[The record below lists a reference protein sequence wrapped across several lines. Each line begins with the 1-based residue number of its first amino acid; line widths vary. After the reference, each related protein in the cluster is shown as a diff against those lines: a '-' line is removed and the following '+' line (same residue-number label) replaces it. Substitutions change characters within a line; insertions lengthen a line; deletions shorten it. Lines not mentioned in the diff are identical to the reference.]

1 MNKKN
6 KLILFFI
13 ILFFSF
19 SEIRSQTKEE
29 AEIKPLSYILELIED
44 QYDIRFSYA
53 DDTILNKT
61 ATIPKTDLP
70 LKQVLLILEKTTG
83 LTFEIISNRFIAI
96 KKTKEEVLNS
106 QQLDE
111 VYIKNYLTSGIST
124 NRTGAIIIKPDDFG
138 ILPGLIEPDILQ
150 TIQAL
155 PGILSVDET
164 VSNINI
170 RGGTHDQ
177 NLILW
182 DGIKMYQSGH
192 FFGLI
197 SAFNPHLVKNVF
209 IAKNGTSAVYGDGVS
224 SIIDIQLDASINNQF
239 SGGAGFNFI
248 DANAFSKIPLS
259 DKVELQVSAR
269 RSITD
274 AIETPTFQQYF
285 DRVFQNTEITNTLS
299 GTDQTVIRDESFYFY
314 DIGTKL
320 LYDISKKDKLRF
332 NFTSIFNTLAY
343 LEETNDLENNR
354 EASSSGIT
362 QQNLATGLTYSRE
375 WSSRF
380 SSDIQVYGS
389 LYTLDATNAD
399 LLNNQRLNQK
409 NEVLDTGIK
418 LNTNYKIN
426 NDINWMN
433 GYQFFEVGVVNLEDI
448 DNPPF
453 RSNIKEVLRSHALY
467 SEVRLTTKS
476 KKTELKTGMRAN
488 YFRKFDKVLMEPR
501 ISFSQEFLSDFKVEV
516 LGELKSQ
523 TTSQIIDRQNDFIGV
538 ESRRWVLAND
548 STIPIIR
555 SKQASIGLQYNKK
568 KLFISAEG
576 YLKKVDGITA
586 RSQGFQ
592 NQFQFVNATG
602 NYEVKGIDFL
612 VNKRFRNLSTWLS
625 YSFSENYNEFNTL
638 NDGNPFPNNADI
650 THALTFAGAYNV
662 GDHLKF
668 ALGLNWRSGNVT
680 TLPDGDSPF
689 AREIIYGPPNSERV
703 NDYVRTD
710 FSSTYSFNLKGKVKG
725 KIGVSLWNILNR
737 KNILNTYFIL
747 NEDST
752 ISRIDNTSLGMTPN
766 LSFRVTF

>member
-6 KLILFFI
+6 RLVLFFI
-13 ILFFSF
+13 LVIFSF

-29 AEIKPLSYILELIED
+29 AEKKSLSYVLELIED
-44 QYDIRFSYA
+44 RYDIRFSYA

-61 ATIPKTDLP
+61 VSVPKTDLP
-70 LKQVLLILEKTTG
+70 LKQVLLILETNTG
-83 LTFEIISNRFIAI
+83 LKFEIIDDRFIAI
-96 KKTKEEVLNS
+96 KKNQEFANETLAS

-164 VSNINI
+164 VSNINV

-182 DGIKMYQSGH
+182 DGIKVYQSGH

-197 SAFNPHLVKNVF
+197 SAFNPHLAKNVF
-209 IAKNGTSAVYGDGVS
+209 IAKNGTSAIYGDGVS
-224 SIIDIQLDASINNQF
+224 SIIDIQLDESINDTF
-239 SGGAGFNFI
+239 SGGIGFNFI
-248 DANAFSKIPLS
+248 DANAVAKIPLS
-259 DKVELQVSAR
+259 KKVELQVSAR

-274 AIETPTFQQYF
+274 VIETPTFNQYF
-285 DRVFQNTEITNTLS
+285 DRVFQNTEITNTVS
-299 GTDQTVIRDESFYFY
+299 ETNQTVIREEAFYFY
-314 DIGTKL
+314 DVGTKL
-320 LYDISKKDKLRF
+320 LYDISKKDKVRF
-332 NFTSIFNTLAY
+332 NFTSIFNSLDY
-343 LEETNDLENNR
+343 LEETINTRD
-354 EASSSGIT
+354 ASSSGIT
-362 QQNLATGLTYSRE
+362 QQNLATGITYSRD
-375 WSSRF
+375 WNTSF
-380 SSDIQVYGS
+380 SSDIQLYGS
-389 LYTLDATNAD
+389 FYTLDATNAD
-399 LLNNQRLNQK
+399 IINVQRLNQK

-418 LNTNYKIN
+418 LNTNYKIRN
-426 NDINWMN
+426 GVNWIN
-433 GYQFFEVGVVNLEDI
+433 GYQLFEVGVTNLEDI

-467 SEVRLTTKS
+467 SEVQITTKS
-476 KKTELKTGMRAN
+476 KKTDIKTGLRAN
-488 YFRKFDKVLMEPR
+488 YFGKFDKVLLEPR
-501 ISFSQEFLSDFKVEV
+501 VSFTQEFLKDFKVEI

-538 ESRRWVLAND
+538 ESRRWVISND

-555 SKQASIGLQYNKK
+555 SKQASIGLQYNKN
-568 KLFISAEG
+568 KLLVSAEG

-592 NQFQFVNATG
+592 NQFQFVNAIG
-602 NYEVKGIDFL
+602 DYEVRGIDFL
-612 VNKRFRNLSTWLS
+612 INKRFTNLSAWLS
-625 YSFSENYNEFNTL
+625 YSFSENYYEFDTL

-650 THALTFAGAYNV
+650 KHALTFAGAYTV
-662 GDHLKF
+662 GDNLKF
-668 ALGLNWRSGNVT
+668 ALGVNWRSGNVT

-689 AREIIYGPPNSERV
+689 AREIIYGPPNGERV

-710 FSSTYSFNLKGKVKG
+710 FSSTYTFDLKGKAKG
-725 KIGVSLWNILNR
+725 KIGISLWNILNR
-737 KNILNTYFIL
+737 ENILNTYFIV
-747 NEDST
+747 NDDST
-752 ISRIDNTSLGMTPN
+752 ISRIDNKSLGITPN
-766 LSFRVTF
+766 FSFRVSF